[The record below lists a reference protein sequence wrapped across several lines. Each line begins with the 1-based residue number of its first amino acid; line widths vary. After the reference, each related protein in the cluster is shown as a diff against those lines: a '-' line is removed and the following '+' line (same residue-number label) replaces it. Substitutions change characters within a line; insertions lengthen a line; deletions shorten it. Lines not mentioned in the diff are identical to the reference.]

1 MTCSVSRESVLFLQD
16 IESRCLRILEY
27 TTDMTFDDFVLDS
40 RTRDAVERSF
50 QVIGDAVKALPQD
63 VRDQAAQ
70 LPWSML
76 ARFRDIVTHAYF
88 RVDPLEVWNAI
99 RDEVQPLL
107 EDLGVGFGTKH
118 HRRRRLRAYEAAW
131 ARLQHQQPGHV
142 QDPVDQAFA

>member
-1 MTCSVSRESVLFLQD
+1 
-16 IESRCLRILEY
+16 
-27 TTDMTFDDFVLDS
+27 MTFDDFVLDS
-40 RTRDAVERSF
+40 RTCDAVERSF

-107 EDLGVGFGTKH
+107 EGVQAIIAAERDTSNSE
-118 HRRRRLRAYEAAW
+118 RR
-131 ARLQHQQPGHV
+131 
-142 QDPVDQAFA
+142 